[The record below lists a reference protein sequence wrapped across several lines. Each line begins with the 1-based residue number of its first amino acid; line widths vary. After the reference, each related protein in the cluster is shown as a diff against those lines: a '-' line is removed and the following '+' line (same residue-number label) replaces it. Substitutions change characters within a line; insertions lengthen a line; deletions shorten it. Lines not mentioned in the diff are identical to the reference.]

1 MCKFSEDNCE
11 MCKKIQVID
20 QRRKEAKRKQ
30 EFQAKQMVEKSNKRF
45 KPAVAGE
52 NVNVPVPDFTAIVKE
67 HNKETGL
74 YTLGT
79 KVGTLD
85 TQFSRN
91 QFDLLPEKFI
101 QNQDVPENVVG
112 VREAARLHSN
122 NGGQR
127 FFKCSCQ
134 TKCQTKRCRCFKES
148 RTCNSRCHKNR
159 SCSNHDNP
167 LV

>member
-1 MCKFSEDNCE
+1 ML
-11 MCKKIQVID
+11 
-20 QRRKEAKRKQ
+20 
-30 EFQAKQMVEKSNKRF
+30 EKSNKRF

-52 NVNVPVPDFTAIVKE
+52 NVNVSVPDVDMGKLDPPNFTAVLNE
-67 HNKETGL
+67 HNQQTGL
-74 YTLGT
+74 YILCT
-79 KVGTLD
+79 KVGTLN

-91 QFDLLPEKFI
+91 QFNLLPEKFI

-122 NGGQR
+122 NGGQG
-127 FFKCSCQ
+127 FFKCTCQ
-134 TKCQTKRCRCFKES
+134 TKCQTKRCRCLKES

-167 LV
+167 LL